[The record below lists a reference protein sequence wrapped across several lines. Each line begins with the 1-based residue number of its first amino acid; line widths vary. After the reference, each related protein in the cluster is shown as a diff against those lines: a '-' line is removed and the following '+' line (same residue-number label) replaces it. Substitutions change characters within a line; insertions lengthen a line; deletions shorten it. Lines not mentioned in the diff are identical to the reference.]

1 MCLLINDSEDQL
13 CLTDNKRYHQ
23 LSVRGLFGDAD
34 VKNQTDGSW
43 QDVPM

>member
-1 MCLLINDSEDQL
+1 MYLLINDSDQL
-13 CLTDNKRYHQ
+13 CLTDKK

-43 QDVPM
+43 QNVPM